1 MKLFKIGSLGKD
13 MRLRNKLILLTVIVF
28 SGFALLSVMGTY
40 VLNKVR
46 VGSKTYLTIK
56 TNKDALEKIAL
67 LGSDLNQFR
76 AETAILIDETNSDKA
91 EQIKANLMELKT
103 VIDSRFTD
111 LLSAMTGEEKKLA
124 IQDAQATWTEFLST
138 VENEFL
144 PARER
149 GERSLARELAMGIQ
163 EQRYSRYIEQIEST
177 VITLGFEIEELELN
191 AAALVKNLFL
201 FTAAITGALSLI
213 ILFFIVTIGNS
224 IIVPVM
230 KVAGFA
236 RNVAE
241 GDLNDTIDI
250 DSKDEIGVMGR
261 ALKEM
266 SAYLKEVA
274 KTAEEIADG
283 DLRSDVTPKSRKD
296 ILGNSFKKMISGLR
310 GLITE
315 IRAGA
320 DQLTA
325 ASSQI
330 AVSSEQTS
338 KNAESSASAA
348 EEMSATIHE
357 MSTNMQSVATSTQR
371 QAATVTETSSS
382 IEQMVASILRV
393 ADNVKKLVSIS
404 EQSKDAV
411 TGGSDAV
418 QKSSASMTEI
428 NDAIQNSSQT
438 IADLGEKMHDMSKI
452 LEVIDDIAEQT
463 NLLALNAAIEAAKA
477 GDQGLGFAVVAEEV
491 RKLAERS
498 AQSTREISDIIKA
511 LTKESQNSV
520 DNMVKSTALVERGLA
535 FSAEVIRALNGIE
548 TAVGNATIYS
558 KEIGV
563 ATQEQSSG
571 SEQIKM
577 SVLNLNEITQEI
589 SAASTEQ
596 YTGAEQ
602 VVKTIERV
610 KDMVHQ
616 NSSSAVELSSSA
628 EQLNQQAN
636 SLQKL
641 VDRFVLN
648 GSGRVQTT
656 VRDETQT
663 A

>member
-1 MKLFKIGSLGKD
+1 MKLFKIGILGKD
-13 MRLRNKLILLTVIVF
+13 MKLRNKLILLTVIVIT
-28 SGFALLSVMGTY
+28 GFAMLSVMGTY
-40 VLNKVR
+40 VLNEVR
-46 VGSKTYLTIK
+46 VGSNTYVTIK

-76 AETAILIDETNSDKA
+76 AETAILIDEVNADKA
-91 EQIKANLMELKT
+91 EQIKTKLMELKT
-103 VIDSRFTD
+103 GIDSRFTD
-111 LLSAMTGEEKKLA
+111 LLSVMPGEEKRLA
-124 IQDAQATWTEFLST
+124 IQDAQATWTEFLLT
-138 VENEFL
+138 VKNEFL
-144 PARER
+144 PAINS
-149 GERSLARELAMGIQ
+149 GERSLARDMAMGVQ
-163 EQRYSRYIEQIEST
+163 ERRYSRYIEQIEST
-177 VITLGFEIEELELN
+177 VITLGFEIEELEEN

-250 DSKDEIGVMGR
+250 DSRDEIGVMGR

-266 SAYLKEVA
+266 SVYLKDVA
-274 KTAEEIADG
+274 KTAEEIANG
-283 DLRSDVTPKSRKD
+283 DLRSDVRPKSKKD

-338 KNAESSASAA
+338 KSAETSASAA
-348 EEMSATIHE
+348 EEMSATMHE
-357 MSTNMQSVATSTQR
+357 MSTNMQSVAASTQR

-393 ADNVKKLVSIS
+393 AENVKKLISIS
-404 EQSKDAV
+404 EQSKEAV
-411 TGGSDAV
+411 TGGSEAV
-418 QKSSASMTEI
+418 QNSSASMNEI
-428 NDAIQNSSQT
+428 NEAIQNSSQS
-438 IADLGEKMHDMSKI
+438 IVNLGEQMHEMSII

-498 AQSTREISDIIKA
+498 AQSTKEISHIIKA

-520 DNMVKSTALVERGLA
+520 DNMIKSTTLVERGLS
-535 FSAEVIRALNGIE
+535 FSAEVIRALKGIE
-548 TAVGNATIYS
+548 AAVGNATIYS
-558 KEIGV
+558 KEIGT

-571 SEQIKM
+571 SQQIKI

-589 SAASTEQ
+589 SAASAEQ
-596 YTGAEQ
+596 NTGAEQ

-610 KDMVHQ
+610 KDMVQQ
-616 NSSSAVELSSSA
+616 NSTSAIELSSSA
-628 EQLNQQAN
+628 EQLSKQAN
-636 SLQKL
+636 GLQAM
-641 VDRFVLN
+641 VDKFVLN
-648 GSGRVQTT
+648 GNDKMPTEVGQKVQ
-656 VRDETQT
+656 
-663 A
+663 AA